1 LQKETYI
8 IWIFSRIILPLFL
21 ENIVEEVLIV
31 FNGKP
36 KIVIT
41 DCDHPSVEIERKV
54 LSEIDTEFI
63 LAQCNTEDEVIEVA
77 KDADGII
84 NQYAPITRRVIE
96 SLKRCKVIARYGV
109 GVDNI
114 DIKAATEHKIIVANV
129 PDYCVDEVSTHTM
142 ALILACA
149 RGITLLNS
157 KIKEKRW
164 NFTLAKPLFRTQGKT
179 LGLFGLGRIGR
190 MVAQKAS
197 GFGFKI
203 IAYDPY
209 VPKVDGGIR
218 LVEFSQLLSDSDFV
232 SIHVPLTAETRHS
245 FGENE
250 LKKMKKT
257 AYLINTSRGPIINE
271 KDLYIAL
278 KEKWIAGAALDVME
292 KEPPD
297 WNSSLLQLDNLII
310 TPHIS
315 FYSEESYVELKKKAA
330 KAVLLVMKG
339 ELPPALVNPQ
349 AVEK

>member
-1 LQKETYI
+1 MNNK
-8 IWIFSRIILPLFL
+8 RPR
-21 ENIVEEVLIV
+21 
-31 FNGKP
+31 
-36 KIVIT
+36 IVIT
-41 DCDHPSVEIERKV
+41 DCDHHSVEIERKV
-54 LSEIDTEFI
+54 LSEIDPEFI

-84 NQYAPITRRVIE
+84 NQYAPMNRRVIE

-114 DIKAATEHKIIVANV
+114 DVEAATEHKITVANV
-129 PDYCVDEVSTHTM
+129 PDYCVDEVSTHTI

-149 RGITLLNS
+149 RGITLLDS
-157 KIKEKRW
+157 KRREKRW
-164 NFTLAKPLFRTQGKT
+164 DFTLAKPLFRTQGKT
-179 LGLFGLGRIGR
+179 LGLFGLGRIGS
-190 MVAQKAS
+190 MVAQKTS

-209 VPKVDGGIR
+209 VSKVDGGIK

-232 SIHVPLTAETRHS
+232 SIHVPLTTETRHF

-257 AYLINTSRGPIINE
+257 AYLINTSRGSVVDE
-271 KDLYIAL
+271 KALYQAL
-278 KEKWIAGAALDVME
+278 KNRWIAGAAVDVME

-315 FYSEESYVELKKKAA
+315 FYSEESYVELKTKVAQ
-330 KAVLLVMKG
+330 AVLSVLKR
-339 ELPPALVNPQ
+339 ELPRAIVNPQ
-349 AVEK
+349 VVKR

>member
-1 LQKETYI
+1 MQKEGYK
-8 IWIFSRIILPLFL
+8 
-21 ENIVEEVLIV
+21 V
-31 FNGKP
+31 
-36 KIVIT
+36 VIT
-41 DCDHPSVEIERKV
+41 DCDHPSVEIEKEIF
-54 LSEIDTEFI
+54 SEIDLEFL
-63 LAQCNTEDEVIEVA
+63 LAYCNTENEVIEAA

-96 SLKRCKVIARYGV
+96 SLQRCKVIARYGV

-114 DIKAATEHKIIVANV
+114 DVEAATEHKIIVANV

-149 RGITLLNS
+149 RGITLLNN
-157 KIKEKRW
+157 KIEEKKW
-164 NFTLAKPLFRTQGKT
+164 DFTLAKPLFRTQGKT
-179 LGLFGLGRIGR
+179 LGLFGLGRIAK

-209 VPKVDGGIR
+209 VSKVDDEIE

-232 SIHVPLTAETRHS
+232 SIHVPLTTETRYS

-257 AYLINTSRGPIINE
+257 AYLINTSRGSIIDE
-271 KDLYIAL
+271 KNLHLAL

-292 KEPPD
+292 KEPPN
-297 WNSSLLQLDNLII
+297 WENLLPKLDNLII

-315 FYSEESYVELKKKAA
+315 FYSEESYIELKTKTAE
-330 KAVLLVMKG
+330 AVLSVLKG
-339 ELPPALVNPQ
+339 KLPRAMVNPQ
-349 AVEK
+349 VTKRKIL

>member
-1 LQKETYI
+1 MNNK
-8 IWIFSRIILPLFL
+8 RPR
-21 ENIVEEVLIV
+21 
-31 FNGKP
+31 
-36 KIVIT
+36 IVIT
-41 DCDHPSVEIERKV
+41 DCDHHSVEIERKV
-54 LSEIDTEFI
+54 LSEIDPEFI

-84 NQYAPITRRVIE
+84 NQYAPINRRVIE

-114 DIKAATEHKIIVANV
+114 DVEAATENKIIVANV
-129 PDYCVDEVSTHTM
+129 PDYCVDEVSTHAL

-149 RGITLLNS
+149 RGITLLDS
-157 KIKEKRW
+157 KRREKKW
-164 NFTLAKPLFRTQGKT
+164 DFTLAKPLFRTQGKT
-179 LGLFGLGRIGR
+179 LGLFGLGRIAR

-197 GFGFKI
+197 GFGFRI

-209 VPKVDGGIR
+209 VSKVDGGIK

-257 AYLINTSRGPIINE
+257 AYLINTSRGPIVDE
-271 KDLYIAL
+271 KALYQAL
-278 KEKWIAGAALDVME
+278 KNRWIAGAALDVME

-297 WNSSLLQLDNLII
+297 WENSLLQLDNLII

-315 FYSEESYVELKKKAA
+315 FYSEESYVELKTKVDQ
-330 KAVLLVMKG
+330 AVLSVLKG
-339 ELPPALVNPQ
+339 ELPIF
-349 AVEK
+349 